1 MKELK
6 CYEEVEHDKNNEP
19 TTTTTA
25 TPTASEAAAM
35 DNVSELQEE
44 LLLQKQLTDEYNI
57 KVSSFI
63 IIIHSVE

>member
-6 CYEEVEHDKNNEP
+6 CYEEVEQDKNNEP

-35 DNVSELQEE
+35 DNISELQEE

-57 KVSSFI
+57 KVSSFTI
-63 IIIHSVE
+63 YTM